1 MVSWSSRRNCYSNKD
16 FLGLMY
22 GTDMTKQLT
31 SQNFNVFF
39 FPEMPTWVSVR
50 NNRNA
55 WTTVNVAVLQQSFSR
70 YGNILQVEVFADGA
84 RAQLLFEND
93 GHADTFVEEMTFS
106 TQGPLFIPGI
116 PYGQRLGAW
125 IPNRRERVSRNRSIM
140 SILVRILIYFCLL
153 GWWRRWS

>member
-1 MVSWSSRRNCYSNKD
+1 M
-16 FLGLMY
+16 
-22 GTDMTKQLT
+22 
-31 SQNFNVFF
+31 FF

-84 RAQLLFEND
+84 RARLLFENE

-106 TQGPLFIPGI
+106 SQGLLFIPGI
-116 PYGQRLGAW
+116 PYGQRLG
-125 IPNRRERVSRNRSIM
+125 RGSGSDGKEE
-140 SILVRILIYFCLL
+140 
-153 GWWRRWS
+153 